1 MNIGIYHANLNAFQ
15 QIDVVNKP
23 QIEKVNLCRIV
34 VSFSDWKRN
43 VSALRIELLLCFYT
57 TDAQKEG
64 DIEANKT

>member
-1 MNIGIYHANLNAFQ
+1 MNIGMYHAYLNAFQ
-15 QIDVVNKP
+15 QIDVVEKS

-43 VSALRIELLLCFYT
+43 ISALRIELLLCFDT

-64 DIEANKT
+64 DIEANKA

>member
-1 MNIGIYHANLNAFQ
+1 MYHAYLNAFQ
-15 QIDVVNKP
+15 QIDVVENT

-43 VSALRIELLLCFYT
+43 ISALRIELLLCFDT

-64 DIEANKT
+64 DIEANKA